1 MSSSEARIKQLVD
14 ENFDLGREPDFDAKL
29 RDSGVSSIEAVAFFK
44 QVNQE
49 YSLGL
54 AVEDCL
60 QFETLRQ
67 LVSFIDSRA
76 G

>member
-1 MSSSEARIKQLVD
+1 M
-14 ENFDLGREPDFDAKL
+14 
-29 RDSGVSSIEAVAFFK
+29 SSIEAVAFFK

-49 YSLGL
+49 YSLGS